1 MRRPV
6 PFDLFV
12 AVRFLREGRMQTLL
26 IFVGVAFGVAVMV
39 FVGALITGLQATL
52 IKQTLSAQAHVV
64 VRPPEE
70 QARDVSDRTAEPVA
84 ARLEKSTQRTQSID
98 PWRVAKDIID
108 RVPGVRASAPTV
120 AGSAFVSKGSVSRS
134 VALRGI
140 DPETY
145 VRVIPIDEKMKAG
158 AFRLVGNEAVIGVE
172 LARDLS
178 LAVGDKVRVVSTEQR
193 DDVFTVSGVFDLGNK
208 DVNQRWVFVSMRSAQ
223 TMLDL
228 PGRASTL
235 EVKVDDVFEAERIA
249 GQISDRTGLTAD
261 SWMKLNAQLLVGL
274 RSQSSSS
281 YMIQFFVMLAVA
293 LGIASV
299 LVVSV
304 VQKSKEI
311 GILKA
316 TGTTTRRITRIF
328 LIQGAIV
335 GFVGSLLGS
344 GIGTALSLLFANL
357 AKNPDGSATFPVDLG
372 PERFLL
378 AVSVAVII
386 GLIAAV
392 APARRAAGLDPAKVI
407 RYG

>member
-178 LAVGDKVRVVSTEQR
+178 LTVGDKVRVVSTEQR

-208 DVNQRWVFVSMRSAQ
+208 DVNQRWVFLSMRSAQ

-228 PGRASTL
+228 PGRASTI
-235 EVKVDDVFEAERIA
+235 EVKVD
-249 GQISDRTGLTAD
+249 
-261 SWMKLNAQLLVGL
+261 AQLLVGL

-372 PERFLL
+372 PQRFLL

-392 APARRAAGLDPAKVI
+392 APARRAARLDPARVI